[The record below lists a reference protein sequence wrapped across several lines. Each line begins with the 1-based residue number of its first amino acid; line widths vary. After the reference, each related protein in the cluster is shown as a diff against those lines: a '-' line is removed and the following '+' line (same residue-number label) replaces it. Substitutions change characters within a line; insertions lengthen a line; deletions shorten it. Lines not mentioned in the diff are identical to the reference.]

1 MCRAEPRP
9 KEHHVATGTVK
20 WFNETK
26 GYGFITPDQGGQ
38 DVFVHISAVERSGM
52 RGLNEG
58 QKISYDLEADRKTGK
73 SSAVNLKT
81 A

>member
-1 MCRAEPRP
+1 M
-9 KEHHVATGTVK
+9 ATGTVK

-38 DVFVHISAVERSGM
+38 DVFVHISAVERSGL